1 MSNAERYR
9 AFARECMQR
18 AERARSLKR
27 REALLDM
34 ATTWAEAAA
43 QVDRH
48 YALIDMFDELVREA
62 IDNLVAATDGSG
74 RVMQANGSDPTEH
87 TNGHCEAKQ
96 QSGERG
102 DASAE

>member
-18 AERARSLKR
+18 AERARSIGR
-27 REALLDM
+27 REALLDTAM
-34 ATTWAEAAA
+34 TWGEAAA
-43 QVDRH
+43 RVDH
-48 YALIDMFDELVREA
+48 QYALIDEFHDTVCEA
-62 IDNLVAATDGSG
+62 KYALRTATDGSG
-74 RVMQANGSDPTEH
+74 LIMQANGSDPTEH
-87 TNGHCEAKQ
+87 TNDHCEAKQ